1 MKIVVSAMGATL
13 DSEVDPRF
21 GRCRYL
27 IYIDPDTMDFEAHD
41 NAASGAGGGAG
52 IATGQAVLDKGVEA
66 VLTGN
71 LGPNAH
77 MVLSQAGIRVIT
89 GVSGTV
95 REAVEMFKQGGMAET
110 SSPTVKAHAGM
121 GGGMTGR
128 RSSRSSAGTS
138 ANPPV
143 SGTAGDLSGELET
156 LKGRANTLKQQLD
169 NLMLRLEELENKSK

>member
-1 MKIVVSAMGATL
+1 MKIVVSAVGATL

-27 IYIDPDTMDFEAHD
+27 IYVDTDTMDFEAQD

-52 IATGQAVLDKGVEA
+52 IATGQAVIDKGVEV

-77 MVLSQAGIRVIT
+77 SVLSQAGIRIIT

-95 REAVEMFKQGGMAET
+95 REAVEAFKKGGLTET
-110 SSPTVKAHAGM
+110 LNPTVKAHAGM
-121 GGGMTGR
+121 GGMPKT
-128 RSSRSSAGTS
+128 RSASSSAKTGANQPAS
-138 ANPPV
+138 AP
-143 SGTAGDLSGELET
+143 AGDLASELEI
-156 LKGRANTLKQQLD
+156 LKGRANTMRQQLD
-169 NLMLRLEELENKSK
+169 NLMLRLNELEKKSK

>member
-1 MKIVVSAMGATL
+1 MKIVVSAVGVTL

-27 IYIDPDTMDFEAHD
+27 IYVDPDTMDFEAVD

-77 MVLSQAGIRVIT
+77 SVLSQAGIRVFT

-95 REAVEMFKQGGMAET
+95 REAVERFKQGGMTET
-110 SSPTVKAHAGM
+110 LNPTVKAHAGM
-121 GGGMTGR
+121 GEMPKA
-128 RSSRSSAGTS
+128 RSSSSAAGTG
-138 ANPPV
+138 ANPPA
-143 SGTAGDLSGELET
+143 SGPVGDFSSELET

-169 NLMLRLEELENKSK
+169 NLMLRLEELENKSR